1 MKKLLTVMAVFLFVT
16 ALAVPSFAYRGWR
29 GHGDGPC
36 GDITKVPGL
45 NLTVEQK
52 AKLAESQQA
61 HLKDIKP
68 LEEKIFSKK
77 GDLRL
82 LWQEKNLDQAK
93 ITATEKEIRAI
104 RDQIHDKRTSYKWAV
119 YKMLTPE
126 QQEKFKAIGPA
137 GSCSGPGSG
146 RGRVHGG
153 HHGDGFGP
161 GHGPHMMGPGS
172 DKQGSGQ
179 TAK

>member
-1 MKKLLTVMAVFLFVT
+1 MKKLLTVMAVLVLV
-16 ALAVPSFAYRGWR
+16 AAVAVPSFAYRGWR

-52 AKLAESQQA
+52 AKLTEMQTA

-68 LEEKIFSKK
+68 LQDKMFSKR

-93 ITATEKEIRAI
+93 ITALDKEIRAI
-104 RDQIHDKRTSYKWAV
+104 RESIHDKRTSYQWAV

-126 QQEKFKAIGPA
+126 QREQFKGF
-137 GSCSGPGSG
+137 GSEGRCFGRGMGPGMDHKMG
-146 RGRVHGG
+146 PGEG
-153 HHGDGFGP
+153 H
-161 GHGPHMMGPGS
+161 GHGPGMMGPGAN
-172 DKQGSGQ
+172 SGVNE
-179 TAK
+179 